1 MSFTCDTCNEEL
13 PSEHGLAIHKG
24 KMHGPHPPKGH
35 REKRGPAIRGEDGRF
50 HRAPDTARAESDGI
64 DETSPYAAETE
75 PVSTAEIAPREPTPW
90 RERFWGAGE
99 KKPGAKKPPVVE
111 RKPRTRRVS
120 TEAIWT
126 TAWTGAG
133 VALCRSGADI
143 PVGNCLQFQAPIVG
157 EILDE
162 AVAGT
167 VLDKVL
173 QPIAGGGERLKKVS
187 SVLAMPVLVAVL
199 ERNPGMAPVLEPV
212 LRQTIREHLVNMAPV
227 IKARQKAE
235 ENYRKALTELGMDAG
250 DDPVETVISAIFPPA
265 PPNPEQNGNAAN
277 TYAAAS

>member
-1 MSFTCDTCNEEL
+1 MSFACDICNEEL
-13 PSEHGLAIHKG
+13 PTEHGVKVHKG
-24 KMHGPHPPKGH
+24 KMHNSERPKFPK
-35 REKRGPAIRGEDGRF
+35 EKRGPAVRGEDGRF
-50 HRAPDTARAESDGI
+50 HRAPDPPAEADGI
-64 DETSPYAAETE
+64 EGSSPYAPDTE
-75 PVSTAEIAPREPTPW
+75 PLSTAEVAPKEPTPW
-90 RERFWGAGE
+90 RERLWGNGE
-99 KKPGAKKPPVVE
+99 KKSPGPRQTAAE

-157 EILDE
+157 DILDE

-235 ENYRKALTELGMDAG
+235 ENYRKALTELGMDSG
-250 DDPVETVISAIFPPA
+250 DDPVEAVISAIFPPT